1 MDKNESEF
9 SSAVKK
15 ESSQPLLTSI
25 ALTFLLLIGNGVLLL
40 SSIPDTP
47 LIQLCNYL
55 WVAVILFFWIQ
66 WKYPEHHF
74 QTIRQFFNGL
84 SLKEVLIATGSG
96 IGLFILGAIGYALS
110 QLIGFSQPEVTN
122 SISGSKDVIPLITY
136 AVTTIIFAPVLE
148 EIAFRGLIVRKLKT
162 GFSTL
167 SIYMISAL
175 LFSVY
180 HLSAF
185 QLASTFLIGIG
196 LAFLAIK
203 TKNLWAPNKIA
214 HGIYNGIGFL
224 LFIFTNAPS

>member
-9 SSAVKK
+9 SSVAKK

-25 ALTFLLLIGNGVLLL
+25 TLTFLLLIGNGVLLL
-40 SSIPDTP
+40 GNIPDTP

-55 WVAVILFFWIQ
+55 WIAVILFFWIK
-66 WKYPEHHF
+66 WKYPEQQF

-84 SLKEVLIATGSG
+84 SLKDVLIATGSG

-110 QLIGFSQPEVTN
+110 QLFGFNQPEATN
-122 SISGSKDVIPLITY
+122 SISGSKDIISLMTY
-136 AVTTIIFAPVLE
+136 AVTIIILAPALE

-167 SIYMISAL
+167 STCITSAL
-175 LFSVY
+175 LFSIY

-196 LAFLAIK
+196 LAFLTLKSK
-203 TKNLWAPNKIA
+203 TY
-214 HGIYNGIGFL
+214 G
-224 LFIFTNAPS
+224 SQ